1 MRQVENDKILAV
13 YQAVSELIEEGN
25 DIHKLKVSDITD
37 RAGIGKG
44 TAYEYF
50 RTKEEL
56 VEKALKYDFLMQY
69 RLFEENVMS
78 KETFKDSFEA
88 CLAWWE
94 EKKNKR
100 RYALQFVKR
109 SIQEADGNGIIS
121 EMQEQVGCEASAVQ
135 KILLYM
141 VRLGKKERIIE
152 EEIPDRLAGLQI
164 LSQIIG
170 FCVYMEFSGAKNEEE
185 ILKTKDFLYSTI
197 EKSLRKEQKNV

>member
-1 MRQVENDKILAV
+1 MAHVENDKVLAL
-13 YQAVSELIEEGN
+13 YQAVSELAEEGN
-25 DIHKLKVSDITD
+25 DIHKLKVSDITN

-56 VEKALKYDFLMQY
+56 VEKALKYDFFMQY
-69 RLFEENVMS
+69 KLLEEKVMS
-78 KETFKDSFEA
+78 KETFKDSFGA

-100 RYALQFVKR
+100 RFAFEFVKK
-109 SIQEADGNGIIS
+109 SIQEAGWDGKIS
-121 EMQEQVGCEASAVQ
+121 KMQGEATAMQ

-141 VRLGKKERIIE
+141 VQLGKKEKIIE
-152 EEIPDRLAGLQI
+152 EGIPDNLAGLQI

-170 FCVYMEFSGAKNEEE
+170 FCVYMEFSGDKTKEE

-197 EKSLRKEQKNV
+197 EKSLERKE